1 MVRRV
6 ERSEIAA
13 LASGCAL
20 LGSGGGGVTTHLEL
34 IARSAAWPV
43 ELADVDDLDP
53 ATPCIAAAF
62 AGSTMVLTERL
73 PGVEPFAPLIAA
85 VERWVGRHV
94 PALCSFEIGGMN
106 GLTGLVAAGGRTL
119 VDADCMGRALPR
131 IDQVSLVVDGVPGLV
146 FATTTGAGVTLVEST
161 RPDDVEALVRA
172 ALQQAGGTG
181 AVVVGGFTVGDLRRH
196 AMPGML
202 SRALELGRAFLAARE
217 RPLDAFAE
225 ALGGRLLA
233 AGRIHA
239 AQAGATDPQ
248 VQSFEIAGPDGAVHR
263 LVTRSETLALVT
275 DGALVGAAPDILAV
289 VDARTR
295 AILEVPQLKLG
306 QHVAVVQVPVSDW
319 WRASRERM
327 RRVVPSFYGLEAL
340 DPAW

>member
-1 MVRRV
+1 VVRRV
-6 ERSEIAA
+6 ERADVAA
-13 LASGCAL
+13 LARGCAL
-20 LGSGGGGVTTHLEL
+20 LGSGGGGVTTQLEL
-34 IARSAAWPV
+34 LARTAAWPV
-43 ELADVDDLDP
+43 DLAGVDEVDP
-53 ATPCIAAAF
+53 GTPCIAAAF

-73 PGVEPFAPLIAA
+73 PGLEPFAPLIAA
-85 VERWVGRHV
+85 VERWVGRDV

-106 GLTGLVAAGGRTL
+106 GLTGPVASRGRTL
-119 VDADCMGRALPR
+119 IDADCMGRALPR

-146 FATTTGAGVTLVEST
+146 FATTTGAGVTLVESARAT
-161 RPDDVEALVRA
+161 DVEALVRA

-202 SRALELGRAFLAARE
+202 SRALDLGRAFLAAQE
-217 RPLDAFAE
+217 LPLDAFSR

-233 AGRIHA
+233 TGRIHA
-239 AQAGATDPQ
+239 AQPWAADPQ
-248 VQSFEIAGPDGAVHR
+248 VQSFELAGADGAVHR

-275 DGALVGAAPDILAV
+275 DGVLVGSAPDVLAV

-306 QHVAVVQVPVSDW
+306 QHVAVVQLPVSDW
-319 WRASRERM
+319 WRASPERM

-340 DPAW
+340 DPPW

>member
-1 MVRRV
+1 MARRV
-6 ERSEIAA
+6 ERADVAA
-13 LASGCAL
+13 LARGCAL

-34 IARSAAWPV
+34 IARSASWPV
-43 ELADVDDLDP
+43 DLVCVDDLDP

-73 PGVEPFAPLIAA
+73 PGIEPFAPLVAA
-85 VERWVGRHV
+85 VERWLGREV
-94 PALCSFEIGGMN
+94 PALCSFEIGGLN
-106 GLTGLVAAGGRTL
+106 GLTGPVAAGGRVL

-146 FATTTGAGVTLVEST
+146 FAVTTGAGVTLIESARPTDVES
-161 RPDDVEALVRA
+161 LVRA

-181 AVVVGGFTVGDLRRH
+181 AVVVGGFTVGDLRQH

-202 SRALELGRAFLAARE
+202 SRALDLGRAFLGARE
-217 RPLDAFAE
+217 LPVPEFAE

-233 AGRIHA
+233 VGRIRDA
-239 AQAGATDPQ
+239 LTGPVDPQ
-248 VQSFEIAGPDGAVHR
+248 VQSFEISGADGAVHR
-263 LVTRSETLALVT
+263 LVTRTETLALVT
-275 DGALVGAAPDILAV
+275 DGALVSSSPDVLAV

-306 QHVAVVQVPVSDW
+306 QHVAVVELPVSGW

-327 RRVVPSFYGLEAL
+327 RRVVPSFYGIEAL